1 MNLDILDDQGNSQ
14 PQSQP
19 SQETEFGILF
29 LVGRRFGILSCR
41 TTLWD
46 SLSCRMTLRDSL
58 SCRTTPSGFFFFF
71 CRSVF
76 GILLSGQSFFQHRNP
91 GQSSFQHRNP
101 GRSVLFLVS
110 PLFNARFQVPVLSAL
125 RP

>member
-19 SQETEFGILF
+19 SQETEVEINVKAYGSSRVACSMFIIYTFRFRLTTTSCNNWVGPFFSIGIR
-29 LVGRRFGILSCR
+29 V
-41 TTLWD
+41 
-46 SLSCRMTLRDSL
+46 
-58 SCRTTPSGFFFFF
+58 
-71 CRSVF
+71 
-76 GILLSGQSFFQHRNP
+76 

>member
-19 SQETEFGILF
+19 SQETEVGPFFSIGIR
-29 LVGRRFGILSCR
+29 V
-41 TTLWD
+41 
-46 SLSCRMTLRDSL
+46 
-58 SCRTTPSGFFFFF
+58 
-71 CRSVF
+71 
-76 GILLSGQSFFQHRNP
+76 

>member
-19 SQETEFGILF
+19 SQETEVSIRYSSIGSVLF
-29 LVGRRFGILSCR
+29 SA
-41 TTLWD
+41 
-46 SLSCRMTLRDSL
+46 SE
-58 SCRTTPSGFFFFF
+58 SG
-71 CRSVF
+71 SVLF
-76 GILLSGQSFFQHRNP
+76 SASESG
-91 GQSSFQHRNP
+91 
-101 GRSVLFLVS
+101 SVLFLVS